1 MCLALLQVAGVAV
14 NEPKIDYPEVS
25 KDYPFATVL
34 PNPKPRRRLNYT
46 TYFAIITLAIYIV
59 SWIIFR

>member
-1 MCLALLQVAGVAV
+1 VAV